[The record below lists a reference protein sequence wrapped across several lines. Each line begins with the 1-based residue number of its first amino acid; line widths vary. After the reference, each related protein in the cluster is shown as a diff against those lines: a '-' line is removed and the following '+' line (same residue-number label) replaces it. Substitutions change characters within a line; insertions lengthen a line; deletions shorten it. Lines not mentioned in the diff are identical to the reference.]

1 MKLAILALLAALFV
15 VTGLPAFAET
25 PDVSIP
31 AAWIERIKPTDLVE
45 VKGTNDA
52 GGAEDFSIHNAK
64 ALAQFIGFLT
74 SERYTAVPKSLKPE
88 FKQHSIYQ
96 VRLSARGQTLMELRI
111 IGDSI
116 LDIPDTD
123 SYYME
128 SDRHSDNLLAP
139 LLRLR

>member
-1 MKLAILALLAALFV
+1 MKLAFLALFAALC
-15 VTGLPAFAET
+15 LPTWADT

-31 AAWIERIKPTDLVE
+31 AATIERIKPTDLVE
-45 VKGTNDA
+45 VTGTNDA
-52 GGAEDFSIHNAK
+52 GGAENFSIHNAK

-88 FKQHSIYQ
+88 FKQRSIYQ
-96 VRLSARGQTLMELRI
+96 VRLSAQGQTLLELRI

-116 LDIPDTD
+116 LDLPNEDA
-123 SYYME
+123 YYME